1 MNKESF
7 DIEKIESSSHQ
18 IHCMFCNDFY
28 WAGKTKMFYIR
39 IPCYSFPICEKCLA
53 KIRGTITDNLYPEL
67 KIKTLWDMD
76 TGDGDK
82 AQNYGGLQN
91 R

>member
-7 DIEKIESSSHQ
+7 GIEKIESSSHQ
-18 IHCMFCNDFY
+18 IH
-28 WAGKTKMFYIR
+28 
-39 IPCYSFPICEKCLA
+39 CYSFPICEKCLA
-53 KIRGTITDNLYPEL
+53 KIREIITRILYPEL
-67 KIKTLWDMD
+67 EYLTLFDTD

-82 AQNYGGLQN
+82 TQDYGGLQD